1 MTTAFASVCS
11 TFARNK
17 SAHLAALGF
26 ALLLPLGCSMGS
38 VVWVENTEDMQIDAA
53 GLKKLAV
60 KTHNGSVNYSGGA
73 GGGGSAGTI
82 QVKVTKKAGGLTQAD
97 AEEALANLEV
107 FNEADGADGRVINH
121 RWKGIR
127 KSNWNAQV
135 SYEING
141 PDNLALNV
149 DSHNGATTVRGLKSD
164 LRVTCHNGRIDT
176 ESTGPSAHVESHNGA
191 INVVYQGPSIHATT
205 HNGQVTADLSRCAA
219 IGGEI
224 GAHNGQVV
232 VRVGDQTSAN
242 LACQTHNGSVS
253 VDIAAGWKVSHA
265 SRTRLAGVLGNG
277 GQPLNVT
284 THNGQVRIQAN

>member
-1 MTTAFASVCS
+1 MNSALASIRS
-11 TFARNK
+11 HSLRR
-17 SAHLAALGF
+17 AALF
-26 ALLLPLGCSMGS
+26 STAIAFCLLAPLGCNMGS
-38 VVWVENTEDMQIDAA
+38 VVWVEETEDMQIDAA

-60 KTHNGSVNYSGGA
+60 KTHNGSVNYTAGA
-73 GGGGSAGTI
+73 GGASTI
-82 QVKVTKKAGGLTQAD
+82 QVKITRKAGGLTQAD

-141 PDNLALNV
+141 PENLALNV
-149 DSHNGATTVRGLKSD
+149 ESHNGATTVRGLKSD

-176 ESTGPSAHVESHNGA
+176 ESVGPSLYAESHNGA
-191 INVVYQGPSIHATT
+191 INAVYQGPSIHATT

-224 GAHNGQVV
+224 GAHNGPVV

-284 THNGQVRIQAN
+284 THNGQVKIQAN

>member
-1 MTTAFASVCS
+1 MTSRLPTVRNIVH
-11 TFARNK
+11 RNK
-17 SAHLAALGF
+17 AGSFIALSL

-38 VVWVENTEDMQIDAA
+38 VVWVESTEDMQIDAA

-60 KTHNGSVNYSGGA
+60 KTHNGAVNYQ
-73 GGGGSAGTI
+73 GSAGGASTI

-97 AEEALANLEV
+97 AEEALASLEV

-121 RWKGIR
+121 RWKGLR

-135 SYEING
+135 SYEIKG
-141 PDNLALNV
+141 PDQLALNV
-149 DSHNGATTVRGLKSD
+149 ESHNGATTVRGLKSD

-176 ESTGPSAHVESHNGA
+176 ESAGPSAHVESHNGA
-191 INVVYQGPSIHATT
+191 INVSYEGPSIHATT
-205 HNGQVTADLSRCAA
+205 HNGQVTVDLSRCAA

-265 SRTRLAGVLGNG
+265 SRTRLAGLLGNG

-284 THNGQVRIQAN
+284 THNGQVKIQAN

>member
-1 MTTAFASVCS
+1 MNPALASIRSQSLCG
-11 TFARNK
+11 
-17 SAHLAALGF
+17 AALISTAIAF
-26 ALLLPLGCSMGS
+26 CLLAPLGCNMGS
-38 VVWVENTEDMQIDAA
+38 VVWVENTEDMQIDAG

-60 KTHNGSVNYSGGA
+60 KTHNGAVNYTADAAGA
-73 GGGGSAGTI
+73 STI
-82 QVKVTKKAGGLTQAD
+82 QVKVTKKVGGLTQAD
-97 AEEALANLEV
+97 AEEAMANLEV

-141 PDNLALNV
+141 PDNLDLNV
-149 DSHNGATTVRGLKSD
+149 ESHNGTTTVRGLKSA
-164 LRVTCHNGRIDT
+164 LQVTCHNGRIDT

-205 HNGQVTADLSRCAA
+205 HNGQVTVDLSRCSA

-242 LACQTHNGSVS
+242 LACQTHNGSVNA
-253 VDIAAGWKVSHA
+253 DIAAGWKVSHA
-265 SRTRLAGVLGNG
+265 SRTRLAGVLGQG

-284 THNGQVRIQAN
+284 THNGQVKIQAN

>member
-1 MTTAFASVCS
+1 MTSRPTTVRNM
-11 TFARNK
+11 FARNK
-17 SAHLAALGF
+17 PASFVALSL

-38 VVWVENTEDMQIDAA
+38 VVWVEQTEDMQIDAA
-53 GLKKLAV
+53 RLKKLAV
-60 KTHNGSVNYSGGA
+60 KTHNGAVNYSGSA
-73 GGGGSAGTI
+73 GGASTI
-82 QVKVTKKAGGLTQAD
+82 QVKVTKKAGGLTLAD

-121 RWKGIR
+121 RWKGVC

-135 SYEING
+135 SYEISG
-141 PDNLALNV
+141 PDSLAL
-149 DSHNGATTVRGLKSD
+149 DIESHNGATTVRGLKSS
-164 LRVTCHNGRIDT
+164 LHVTGHNGRIDT

-191 INVVYQGPSIHATT
+191 INMTYEGPSIHATT
-205 HNGQVTADLSRCAA
+205 HNGQVKVDLSRCGN

-232 VRVGDQTSAN
+232 VRIGDQTSAN
-242 LACQTHNGSVS
+242 LACQTHNGSVD

-284 THNGQVRIQAN
+284 THNGQVKIQAN